1 MGYFF
6 WGEGVTF
13 WPVCLWLPDGTKETE
28 PCSGASWGPGGLVV
42 RPGMHLPCPSCL
54 FFASVASGSSV
65 HTSVTGDKSLTC
77 LPCRPDCLV
86 LPGQKQRQ
94 KKRKGGSEST
104 GQQFVPSMP
113 RSLPVAGRLGWAL
126 QSPHGLCLSIF
137 KLLDKST
144 SLFKDYSSLRQFIVS
159 FGSKIWPYFIN

>member
-28 PCSGASWGPGGLVV
+28 PCSGASWGPGGLMV

-77 LPCRPDCLV
+77 LPCRPHCLV
-86 LPGQKQRQ
+86 LPGQKQT
-94 KKRKGGSEST
+94 KEEKRREREHRAAVCP
-104 GQQFVPSMP
+104 QYAP
-113 RSLPVAGRLGWAL
+113 SLPDAGRLGRAL

-137 KLLDKST
+137 KLPDKST